1 MNMYLV
7 SDYVKR
13 LTKEDVIKFSESQ
26 GIILEET
33 ELNTIYDYIKKDYKT
48 ILYGNARSVLDELKQ
63 KVKPLTYQK
72 IETLYIKFKDKI

>member
-1 MNMYLV
+1 MNIYLV

-48 ILYGNARSVLDELKQ
+48 ILYGNARSILDELKQ

-72 IETLYIKFKDKI
+72 IENLYIKFKDKI

>member
-7 SDYVKR
+7 EEYVKR

>member
-48 ILYGNARSVLDELKQ
+48 ILYGNARSILDELKQ